1 MRTKKKILNKE
12 KEVRREVLV
21 VEGNTVRKQCAEPK
35 PREKKSREESQSA
48 RENFNMRRNR
58 ERALEMNPLQVL
70 FLTGALALVVVILGN
85 YISVQ
90 SSLTTLIRTTQR
102 NESELAK
109 LKNENDSLEN
119 QLNYVNLDDISQ
131 KARALGMVYAGKN
144 QVIHYKK
151 TDSEYVR
158 QFEDIPQNKKGTQE
172 APSLQ
177 QGEAAAADGR

>member
-1 MRTKKKILNKE
+1 M
-12 KEVRREVLV
+12 
-21 VEGNTVRKQCAEPK
+21 
-35 PREKKSREESQSA
+35 
-48 RENFNMRRNR
+48 
-58 ERALEMNPLQVL
+58 
-70 FLTGALALVVVILGN
+70 ILGN